1 MFRRDTF
8 SSRVKVV
15 EDCPTAVDSLSIK
28 QLLDKPEEQ
37 AGFTDLCERLAL
49 ELASTISLRQT
60 QIRKD
65 RYNVQKVPYFTKGR
79 VFDRC

>member
-15 EDCPTAVDSLSIK
+15 EYCPTAVDSLSVK

-37 AGFTDLCERLAL
+37 AGFTDLCNRLAL
-49 ELASTISLRQT
+49 ELACMISLRQT
-60 QIRKD
+60 
-65 RYNVQKVPYFTKGR
+65 
-79 VFDRC
+79 